1 MKKVSSFISL
11 LLAIVIVGC
20 TLPYN
25 IAAAANS
32 DEKAST
38 KFTTTLKDFIP
49 ASHDTWRSAYTK
61 IMVGSNPFYA
71 FINKNGEYEYRV
83 WGAIKKGNTNG
94 YYGVNLKNVFKND
107 SDVIVYALELK
118 DKKVRNDK
126 AEDYGTLKKT
136 MSPNEVPEGFVLTD
150 SKRGIIQAENI
161 FGNTEYYIWGSYNE
175 VDYNFFECD
184 AKGKVAAGALP
195 IDMTFVQSRILKDGE
210 ETIKLAKELKDY
222 KPKQKVF
229 LLTGKGDLV
238 SSPTY
243 GYNNNGV
250 LVGQTLKTYENI
262 TVREAI
268 NFKTVYKDDKNLYV
282 GQQEVVQN
290 GVQGVR
296 ETVYK
301 VTYTNGKES
310 DRKQVSTKVITKAV
324 DLIIARGTKTQ
335 DKQELLVDKVK
346 VSITVDSTFIEG
358 DTIKATANITGKAP
372 SGTKYS
378 LTIDGPNGNVANSG
392 KAFPNTV
399 SGKAKA
405 AGRYTVTATLSAN
418 GETITVRSYV
428 TVNAKPA
435 PTEKPVATEK
445 PADTDPVTPTA
456 KPTSTPVPQP
466 VITEETVTKK
476 EAIPFTTERQG
487 DSNMFKDEAERVAR
501 EGMDGEKTIYYL
513 VTYQDGVEISREKT
527 GEKVSKEM
535 VTKVIKYG
543 TKEHVIETRTEDVF
557 EDIDFSIEHIKD
569 ANRFVDDAP
578 ATVRK
583 GVKGQK
589 KITYQVTYKDG
600 VAQEGT
606 RKKIGETV
614 VKEPVSQQIADGT
627 KEHVYETKTEEEFSD
642 IAFKTEKVNDS
653 SRYVDDPEIVKREGV
668 KGQLKTTYT
677 VTYKD
682 GIRQADTR
690 KKTGETVVKEPVSK
704 QIAVGTKEHVYET
717 RDDGDEVVSVK
728 FGTTYTDDPT
738 RYVDD
743 PEVTV
748 SEGVKGEAIKYYVV
762 TYKDGVRQPDTRKV
776 ARTETTREP
785 VNKVVSRG
793 TKEHVYTSKEETVTE
808 TIPFKTVRKD
818 DAGQYVGDQCVF
830 QEGENGEKSVTY
842 TITFKDGQEESRTVK
857 SETVIKEAVN
867 KIILVGTKERKPA
880 YSYEYDEINI
890 GISASGQE
898 TLSGRCVAKAMSMAK
913 AGKVSHSGG
922 NFLESVGSFSSPGGI
937 GAALIAHVPSIATAK
952 YYGVGCVRVTITD
965 NETGAKTY
973 HYYACAQGTNNDPD

>member
-1 MKKVSSFISL
+1 MKKVTSFISL
-11 LLAIVIVGC
+11 LLAVIIVGSL
-20 TLPYN
+20 LPYQMAG
-25 IAAAANS
+25 AATKS
-32 DEKAST
+32 EKSAPQFS
-38 KFTTTLKDFIP
+38 TTLKNFQP
-49 ASHDTWRSAYTK
+49 AARDKWKSAYTK
-61 IMVGSNPFYA
+61 ITVGSNPFYA
-71 FINKNGEYEYRV
+71 FINQNGEYEYRV
-83 WGAIKKGNTNG
+83 WGALKKNGKNAYYAVKLNNVYKNTSG
-94 YYGVNLKNVFKND
+94 TT
-107 SDVIVYALELK
+107 VYSLELK
-118 DKKVRNDK
+118 DKKARDDK
-126 AEDYGTLKKT
+126 AADLGKLKKT
-136 MSPNEVPEGFVLTD
+136 MSPTEVPEGFVLID
-150 SKRGIIQAENI
+150 SEKGIVQMDNI
-161 FGNTEYYIWGSYNE
+161 FGNTEYYIWGSYNGI
-175 VDYNFFECD
+175 DYNFYECD
-184 AKGKVAAGALP
+184 AAGKVAAGALP
-195 IDMTFVQSRILKDGE
+195 IDMTFVQSRILKEGG
-210 ETIKLAKELKDY
+210 TPKKLAKELKDS

-250 LVGQTLKTYENI
+250 LAGQTVKTTETV
-262 TVREAI
+262 TVRDAI
-268 NFKTVYKDDKNLYV
+268 AYKTIYKDNKNLYV
-282 GQQEVVQN
+282 GQEEVIQA
-290 GVQGVR
+290 GVEGVR
-296 ETVYK
+296 ETQYK
-301 VTYTNGKES
+301 VTYTNGKETA
-310 DRKQVSTKVITKAV
+310 RKQVYCKTITKAV
-324 DLIIARGTKTQ
+324 DQIIARGTKTQ
-335 DKQELLVDKVK
+335 GTHYVLSDN
-346 VSITVDSTFIEG
+346 VSISISVGSSYTEG
-358 DTIKATANITGKAP
+358 DTVKASVSIKGKAP
-372 SGTKYS
+372 SGSKYS
-378 LTIDGPNGNVANSG
+378 FAIAGPDGNIASSG
-392 KAFPNTV
+392 SAFPASI
-399 SGKAKA
+399 SGKAKTP
-405 AGRYTVTATLSAN
+405 GSYTVTAKLTAN
-418 GETITVRSYV
+418 GETITARAHV
-428 TVNAKPA
+428 TVSAKPA
-435 PTEKPVATEK
+435 PSQPDQ
-445 PADTDPVTPTA
+445 PTPT
-456 KPTSTPVPQP
+456 TPPQP
-466 VITEETVTKK
+466 VITEKTVTEKV
-476 EAIPFTTERQG
+476 AIPFTTERQG
-487 DSNMFKDEAERVAR
+487 DPNMFKDEAEKVAR
-501 EGMDGEKTIYYL
+501 KGIDGEKTVYYL
-513 VTYQDGVEISREKT
+513 VTYKDGVEVSREKT
-527 GEKVSKEM
+527 GETVSKEM
-535 VTKVIKYG
+535 VSKIIKYG
-543 TKEHVIETRTEDVF
+543 TKDHVIETRTEDVF
-557 EDIDFSIEHIKD
+557 EDIDFTVEHIKD
-569 ANRFVDDAP
+569 ANRFIDDAP

-606 RKKIGETV
+606 RRKIGETV

-776 ARTETTREP
+776 ARTETTKEP
-785 VNKVVSRG
+785 VDKVVSRG

-808 TIPFKTVRKD
+808 TIPFKTVKKD
-818 DAGQYVGDQCVF
+818 APDLYVGTESVF

-842 TITFKDGQEESRTVK
+842 TITYKDGQEESRTVK
-857 SETVIKEAVN
+857 SETVIKEAIN
-867 KIILVGTKERKPA
+867 KIIRVGTKEKKPA
-880 YSYEYDEINI
+880 YSYEYTEINI
-890 GISASGQE
+890 GISASGKN
-898 TLSGRCVAKAMSMAK
+898 TLSGRCAAKAMSMAK

-937 GAALIAHVPSIATAK
+937 GSALISHVPGIATAK
-952 YYGVGCVRVTITD
+952 YYGVGCVKVTITD